1 MSRLRFAS
9 AREVFEAFPSAGD
22 DIQTRPSDDA
32 PLDFLAKLTDGK
44 SPEDAIGFC
53 AYLLGRRETVWW
65 ASQSHRTLGP
75 PVNREDEKALLVA
88 EAWVREPEEHR
99 RRAALDIGLNGDH
112 ALPGVWVSLAAG
124 GSGGALIIGGQQGP
138 PVSPEM
144 TAKSARA
151 AVLIALARLPIR
163 ERAAQIPVC
172 VEICRRLAQDKGNP
186 S

>member
-1 MSRLRFAS
+1 MSKLRFAS
-9 AREVFEAFPSAGD
+9 ARDVFEAFPAARD
-22 DIQTRPSDDA
+22 DIQA
-32 PLDFLAKLTDGK
+32 PPVDEAPFEFLGRLLQGRA
-44 SPEDAIGFC
+44 PEDAIGFC

-99 RRAALDIGLNGDH
+99 RRAALDIGLHGDH
-112 ALPGVWVSLAAG
+112 SLPGVWVSLAAG
-124 GSGGALIIGGQQGP
+124 GSGGVLIISGQLGP
-138 PVSPEM
+138 PVAPEM

-151 AVLIALARLPIR
+151 AVLISLARLPIR
-163 ERAAQIPVC
+163 QRAAQLPIC
-172 VEICRRLAQDKGNP
+172 VDICRRLAQDKSQP